1 MRSSPGRW
9 VQGDDF
15 FGRDTELALLTE
27 RVTDGNHVLLTG
39 QRRMG
44 KTSLARELGRRLERD
59 GWLFFF
65 VDLEEA
71 LHPQDVV
78 ALVAQQVHSARPL
91 ASRFA
96 STMARWAA
104 NVEEV
109 SAYEF
114 RLKIRAGLN
123 AGNWR
128 RHGEELFEACAN
140 EPKPVLIV
148 LDELPIFLLS
158 LLRLERGRDQVDEF
172 LKWLRA
178 VQQNVAGR
186 GLTFVASG
194 SIGLVPLTG
203 SLEIPDRINHLHTF
217 RLQPWNRDTSAECL
231 SRLAASHGLTVEPGV
246 TAALVEK
253 LGIGIPHHVQSFF
266 AHLREDAMIHGR
278 AELRLEAVDRV
289 YRESLLAPWG
299 QIDLMHYDTRLRDAF
314 DERSHRIALEILTE
328 AATQGV
334 LTATARDRFEAH
346 LAALGD
352 ETQGRIAGVLDVLVH
367 DGYLIPHNDGQVF
380 QSRLL
385 RDWWIARFG
394 RGHEPFEERAPAMA
408 GVGR

>member
-1 MRSSPGRW
+1 M
-9 VQGDDF
+9 QGDDF

-44 KTSLARELGRRLERD
+44 KTSLARELGRRLERG

-71 LHPQDVV
+71 SHPQDVV
-78 ALVAQQVHSARPL
+78 ALVAQQVHSVRPL

-114 RLKIRAGLN
+114 RLKIRAGLD

-140 EPKPVLIV
+140 EPRPVLIV

-158 LLRLERGRDQVDEF
+158 LLRRKRGRDRVDEF
-172 LKWLRA
+172 LTWLRA
-178 VQQNVAGR
+178 VQQNVVGR
-186 GLTFVASG
+186 GLTFIASG
-194 SIGLVPLTG
+194 SIGLVPLASRLG
-203 SLEIPDRINHLHTF
+203 IPDRINHLHAF

-231 SRLAASHGLTVEPGV
+231 ARLATSHGLTLEPGV
-246 TAALVEK
+246 ADAVVEK

-266 AHLREDAMIHGR
+266 AHLRDDAMIHDR
-278 AELRLEAVDRV
+278 TELRLEAVERV

-299 QIDLMHYDTRLRDAF
+299 QIDLMHYDTRLLDAF

-334 LTATARDRFEAH
+334 LTDTARDRCEAH

-367 DGYLIPHNDGQVF
+367 DGYLIPRDNGHVF

-385 RDWWIARFG
+385 RDWWLARFG
-394 RGHEPFEERAPAMA
+394 RGHEPFEEPAAAMA